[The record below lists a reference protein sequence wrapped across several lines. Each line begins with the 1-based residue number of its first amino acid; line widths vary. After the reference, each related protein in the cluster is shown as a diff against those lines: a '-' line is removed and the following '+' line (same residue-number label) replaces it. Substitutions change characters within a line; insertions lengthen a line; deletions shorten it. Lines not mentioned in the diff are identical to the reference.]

1 MPRGKQKKE
10 TLPSSISEQE
20 VFDVFDFAKNM
31 YNIYPNVF
39 TPELVNSR
47 MKDVNMNPLSAT
59 AEGIDKALLDPN
71 SFEKELIGYSQFFEL
86 TDMLYKR
93 MLLYLG
99 NMLSFDPIYTCVN
112 AKDKDYTSPAYK
124 KDLAILQNF
133 LDKFDMKQEFKKVLR
148 QLVRKETYFCVL
160 REDSEKYI
168 LQELPQDYCLITGR
182 WDYGIL
188 FDFNMYWF
196 IQPAVDLNSY
206 PSIFKKKYKDI
217 FGKENGID
225 YKPSASINRRNG
237 SYVYY
242 VQTSPKDN
250 FWAWKFIPEI
260 ATEVPFLSPLFP
272 DLVLKPLVRNLQSNI
287 YILQAQKVMVGLIPM
302 LKDTKGSSV
311 KDQLGIS
318 SEVLGKFLGLL
329 KQGLTSA
336 IKVGGV
342 PFSDIKTLDFDGTD
356 KNIMENY
363 TKNTSSMSGINSRL
377 LFATDK
383 MTAEETRNSI
393 SVDSYM
399 METVYPYF
407 ADFLNYHV
415 NKNTSKFRWKFSF
428 RGTEFDMDKTKR
440 LDTAMTLADKGFLL
454 PQLISNA
461 IGLLPQ
467 DLERMLT
474 EAKAEK
480 WDEKLMPIINAYQ
493 MSGKDNKNGAPRKKD
508 DELTDSG
515 SETRSQGSNV
525 NKGTG
530 KI

>member
-1 MPRGKQKKE
+1 LPRGKKKE
-10 TLPSSISEQE
+10 ILPSSISEQE

-47 MKDVNMNPLSAT
+47 MKDINMNPLSAT

-71 SFEKELIGYSQFFEL
+71 SSEKELIGYSQFFEL

-160 REDSEKYI
+160 REDSKKYI

-217 FGKENGID
+217 FGKENGLD

-242 VQTSPKDN
+242 IQTSPKDN

-272 DLVLKPLVRNLQSNI
+272 DLVLKPLVRKLQTNI

-311 KDQLGIS
+311 KDQIGIS

-329 KQGLTSA
+329 KQGLSDA

-342 PFSDIKTLDFDGTD
+342 PFDDIKSLDFDGTD

-399 METVYPYF
+399 METLYPYF
-407 ADFLNYHV
+407 ADFLNYHA
-415 NKNTSKFRWKFSF
+415 NKNTSKFKWKFSF
-428 RGTEFDMDKTKR
+428 KGTEFDMDKTNR
-440 LDTAMTLADKGFLL
+440 RNTAMELAKVGIFL
-454 PQLISNA
+454 PQLIANSL
-461 IGLLPQ
+461 GMLPQ
-467 DLERMLT
+467 DLERMLD
-474 EAKAEK
+474 EAKAGQ
-480 WDEKLMPIINAYQ
+480 WDKKLIPLVSIYQQSGNADKGGRPTSEE
-493 MSGKDNKNGAPRKKD
+493 SGKPISDSAQDTRDN
-508 DELTDSG
+508 S
-515 SETRSQGSNV
+515 SNI
-525 NKGTG
+525 GRGG